1 MLRLEQRETSSSDR
15 EGWIVVSWLRSLVMN
30 KLIAVSFLI
39 FAILA
44 EPALGRPV
52 GYTRSHAAPA
62 QNPAQKEKQTAPAHL
77 QLSCKKYF
85 ALIGAVIS
93 VPCSG

>member
-15 EGWIVVSWLRSLVMN
+15 EGWIVGSWLRSLVMN

-52 GYTRSHAAPA
+52 GNTRSHAA
-62 QNPAQKEKQTAPAHL
+62 PAQKEKQTAPAHL